1 MSSTNRS
8 EMSSFDHG
16 IGFKWTVGFWL
27 LFTWTLACEPASQ
40 SRSAPSPPDQVVCAI
55 PSLAISVKDDLRR
68 ALRAAQERRV
78 DDARKAAKDAG
89 IAGHQ
94 LHQEV
99 IAASTAKSIDD
110 TVLDSFD
117 AVAQLGIQGSFLF
130 EESSDLSDG
139 LPENT
144 TLAKLGSGLDMA
156 TESLGQSRNR
166 MDMLGY
172 GDCWPPASP

>member
-1 MSSTNRS
+1 MRSPNRS
-8 EMSSFDHG
+8 ENVQPYHG
-16 IGFKWTVGFWL
+16 IGFKWTVCVWL
-27 LFTWTLACEPASQ
+27 VLMWTLACEPASQ
-40 SRSAPSPPDQVVCAI
+40 SRSAPSPPDQVVCAL

-68 ALRAAQERRV
+68 AIRAAQERRV
-78 DDARKAAKDAG
+78 DDARRAAKDAG

-94 LHQEV
+94 LHQGV
-99 IAASTAKSIDD
+99 IAASTATSIDD

-139 LPENT
+139 LPQNT
-144 TLAKLGSGLDMA
+144 TLAKLGSGVDL
-156 TESLGQSRNR
+156 TTGSLGESRNR

-172 GDCWPPASP
+172 GDCWPPED